1 MTQKIIPMIGIAV
14 LMLVV
19 IFVPIL
25 TYFEHR
31 KVLAWME
38 HRRHNRLI
46 ASPPSIA
53 IELQVL
59 DLGRIEVR
67 EPMMQEVELYW
78 VR

>member
-1 MTQKIIPMIGIAV
+1 MIGIAV
-14 LMLVV
+14 LLLVV
-19 IFVPIL
+19 IVVPIL
-25 TYFEHR
+25 TYFERR

-38 HRRHNRLI
+38 HRRHNGLI
-46 ASPPSIA
+46 ASQPSIA

-59 DLGRIEVR
+59 DLRRIEVR